1 MAKAIG
7 TFPYYGGKQ
16 RLCKRI
22 AEFIPQ
28 GVVSITD
35 ACGGS
40 GKLILNCGYA
50 PRMVYNDL
58 NPAMAALMTCIKDRH
73 LFGEFLKQVEAKPYC
88 RNVYEHARVVLAAQ
102 RTGAAS
108 YTMLE
113 LGVAKYQAL
122 CMSFNSTMESYAEPD
137 EKKLRSYRERLYGSL
152 QDAHFHM
159 EDYGIQVTNRDALD
173 IMTESGPEDMVLLDV
188 PYLAG
193 PNEERRKA
201 GAYGAYD
208 WGRELHEQFLD
219 RANQTAGKVL
229 ICGYESRLYAERLKP
244 DRWLKVDLGEVAKVS
259 ARSKVGDSKPRVHEI
274 VWVNYEPP
282 AKVIRKFT
290 NSQFSKKCVS
300 VGG

>member
-1 MAKAIG
+1 MAKVIG

-16 RLCKRI
+16 RLCKSI

-40 GKLILNCGYA
+40 GKLILNCRYA
-50 PRMVYNDL
+50 PKMVYNDL
-58 NPAMAALMTCIKDRH
+58 NPEMVALMTCIKDRH

-113 LGVAKYQAL
+113 LGVAKYQGL
-122 CMSFNSTMESYAEPD
+122 CMSFNSTMESYAKPD
-137 EKKLRSYRERLYGSL
+137 EKKLRSYHERLYGSL
-152 QDAHFHM
+152 QEAHFHM
-159 EDYGIQVTNRDALD
+159 EDYGIQVTCRDALD

-193 PNEERRKA
+193 PNEERRKT

>member
-1 MAKAIG
+1 MAKVIG

-16 RLCKRI
+16 RLCKSI

-28 GVVSITD
+28 GVASITD

-73 LFGEFLKQVEAKPYC
+73 LFGEFVKRVEAESYSKILYA
-88 RNVYEHARVVLAAQ
+88 RARVILSAQ
-102 RTGAAS
+102 QTGKAS
-108 YTMLE
+108 YDTLE

-152 QDAHFHM
+152 QDAHFHI

-173 IMTESGPEDMVLLDV
+173 IMTERGPEDMVLLDV

-193 PNEERRKA
+193 PNEERRKT

>member
-1 MAKAIG
+1 MAKVIG

-16 RLCKRI
+16 RLCKSI

-28 GVVSITD
+28 GVASITD

-58 NPAMAALMTCIKDRH
+58 NPAMVALMTCIKDRH
-73 LFGEFLKQVEAKPYC
+73 LFGEFLKRVEAESYSKILYA
-88 RNVYEHARVVLAAQ
+88 RARVILSAQ
-102 RTGAAS
+102 QTGKAS
-108 YTMLE
+108 YDTLE

-137 EKKLRSYRERLYGSL
+137 ERKLNSYRARLYGSL

-159 EDYGIQVTNRDALD
+159 EDYDIQVTNRDALD

-193 PNEERRKA
+193 PNEERRKT

>member
-1 MAKAIG
+1 MAKVIG

-16 RLCKRI
+16 RLCKSI

-28 GVVSITD
+28 GVASITD

-40 GKLILNCGYA
+40 GKLILNCRYA
-50 PRMVYNDL
+50 PKMVYNDL
-58 NPAMAALMTCIKDRH
+58 NPAMAALLTCIKDRH
-73 LFGEFLKQVEAKPYC
+73 LFGEFLKRVEAESYSKILYA
-88 RNVYEHARVVLAAQ
+88 RARVILSAQ
-102 RTGAAS
+102 QTGKAS
-108 YTMLE
+108 YDTLE

-122 CMSFNSTMESYAEPD
+122 CMSFNATMESYAEPD

-159 EDYGIQVTNRDALD
+159 EDYDIQVTCRDAID

-193 PNEERRKA
+193 PEEERHKT

-208 WGRELHEQFLD
+208 WGRDLHEKFLD

-229 ICGYESRLYAERLKP
+229 ICGYESRLYAERLSP

-259 ARSKVGDSKPRVHEI
+259 ARSKLGESKPRVHEI

-290 NSQFSKKCVS
+290 NSQFSKNA
-300 VGG
+300 

>member
-16 RLCKRI
+16 RLCKSI

-28 GVVSITD
+28 GVASITD

-40 GKLILNCGYA
+40 GKLILNCRYA
-50 PRMVYNDL
+50 PEMVYNDL
-58 NPAMAALMTCIKDRH
+58 NPEMAALMTCIKDRH

-102 RTGAAS
+102 RTGAAR

-113 LGVAKYQAL
+113 LGVAKYQGL

-173 IMTESGPEDMVLLDV
+173 IMAESGPEDMVLLDV

-193 PNEERRKA
+193 PEEERRKT

-208 WGRELHEQFLD
+208 WGRDLHEKFLD

-229 ICGYESRLYAERLKP
+229 ICGYESSLYAERLKP

-290 NSQFSKKCVS
+290 NSQILNSQRTREC
-300 VGG
+300 

>member
-1 MAKAIG
+1 MAKVIG

-16 RLCKRI
+16 RLCKSI

-28 GVVSITD
+28 GVASITD

-73 LFGEFLKQVEAKPYC
+73 LFGEFLKRVEAESYSKILYA
-88 RNVYEHARVVLAAQ
+88 RARVILSAQ
-102 RTGAAS
+102 QTGKAS
-108 YTMLE
+108 YDTLE

-122 CMSFNSTMESYAEPD
+122 CMSFNATMESYAEPD

-193 PNEERRKA
+193 PNEERRKT

-259 ARSKVGDSKPRVHEI
+259 ARSRLGDSKPRVHEI

>member
-16 RLCKRI
+16 RLCKSI

-28 GVVSITD
+28 GVASITD

-58 NPAMAALMTCIKDRH
+58 NPAMVALMTCIKDRH
-73 LFGEFLKQVEAKPYC
+73 LFGEFLKRVEAESYSKILYA
-88 RNVYEHARVVLAAQ
+88 RARVILSAQ
-102 RTGAAS
+102 QTGKAS
-108 YTMLE
+108 YDTLE

-122 CMSFNSTMESYAEPD
+122 CMSFNSTMESYADPD
-137 EKKLRSYRERLYGSL
+137 ERKLNSYRARLYGSL

-159 EDYGIQVTNRDALD
+159 EDYDIQVTNRDALD

-193 PNEERRKA
+193 PNEERRKT

>member
-16 RLCKRI
+16 RLCKSI

-28 GVVSITD
+28 GVASITD

-40 GKLILNCGYA
+40 GKLILNCRYA
-50 PRMVYNDL
+50 PEMVYNDL
-58 NPAMAALMTCIKDRH
+58 NPEMAALMTCIKDRH
-73 LFGEFLKQVEAKPYC
+73 RFGEFLKQVETGGYSKTTFE
-88 RNVYEHARVVLAAQ
+88 RARVVLAGQ
-102 RTGAAS
+102 RTGGR
-108 YTMLE
+108 YTTLE

-122 CMSFNSTMESYAEPD
+122 CMSFNATMESYAEPG
-137 EKKLRSYRERLYGSL
+137 KKIHSYRERLYGSL

-159 EDYGIQVTNRDALD
+159 EDYGIQVTCRDALD
-173 IMTESGPEDMVLLDV
+173 IMAESKPEDMVLLDV

-193 PNEERRKA
+193 PEEERRKT

-208 WGRELHEQFLD
+208 WGRDLHEKFLD

-229 ICGYESRLYAERLKP
+229 ICGYESSLYAERLKP

-259 ARSKVGDSKPRVHEI
+259 ARSRLGDSKPRVHEI

-282 AKVIRKFT
+282 ARVIRKFT
-290 NSQFSKKCVS
+290 NSQFSKNA
-300 VGG
+300 

>member
-28 GVVSITD
+28 GVATITD

-50 PRMVYNDL
+50 PRMTYNDL
-58 NPAMAALMTCIKDRH
+58 NPEMAALMTCIKDRH
-73 LFGEFLKQVEAKPYC
+73 LFGEFLKQVEAVPYC
-88 RNVYEHARVVLAAQ
+88 REVYEHARVVLAAQ
-102 RTGAAS
+102 RTGAGR
-108 YTMLE
+108 YTQLE
-113 LGVAKYQAL
+113 LGVAKYRAI

-137 EKKLRSYRERLYGSL
+137 ERKLNSFRERLYGSL

-159 EDYGIQVTNRDALD
+159 EEYGIQVTNRDALD
-173 IMTESGPEDMVLLDV
+173 IMAESGPEDMVLLDV

-193 PNEERRKA
+193 PNEERRKT
-201 GAYGAYD
+201 GAYGPYD
-208 WGRELHEQFLD
+208 WGRDLHEQFLD

-259 ARSKVGDSKPRVHEI
+259 ARSRLGDSKPRVHEI

-282 AKVIRKFT
+282 VKVIRKFT
-290 NSQFSKKCVS
+290 NSQFSKNA
-300 VGG
+300 

>member
-1 MAKAIG
+1 M
-7 TFPYYGGKQ
+7 
-16 RLCKRI
+16 
-22 AEFIPQ
+22 
-28 GVVSITD
+28 VSITD

-40 GKLILNCGYA
+40 AKLILNCRYA

-73 LFGEFLKQVEAKPYC
+73 LFGEFLKRVETEPYSETTFE
-88 RNVYEHARVVLAAQ
+88 RARVVLAGQ
-102 RTGAAS
+102 RTGGR
-108 YTMLE
+108 YTQLE
-113 LGVAKYQAL
+113 LGVAKYQGL
-122 CMSFNSTMESYAEPD
+122 CMSFNSTMESYAKPD

-159 EDYGIQVTNRDALD
+159 DDYGIQVTNRDALD
-173 IMTESGPEDMVLLDV
+173 IMAESGPEDMVLLDV

-193 PNEERRKA
+193 PEEERRKT

-208 WGRELHEQFLD
+208 WGRDLHEKFLD

-229 ICGYESRLYAERLKP
+229 ICGYESRLYAERLSP

-282 AKVIRKFT
+282 AKVIHKFT
-290 NSQFSKKCVS
+290 NSQFSKS
-300 VGG
+300 V

>member
-1 MAKAIG
+1 
-7 TFPYYGGKQ
+7 
-16 RLCKRI
+16 
-22 AEFIPQ
+22 
-28 GVVSITD
+28 
-35 ACGGS
+35 
-40 GKLILNCGYA
+40 
-50 PRMVYNDL
+50 
-58 NPAMAALMTCIKDRH
+58 
-73 LFGEFLKQVEAKPYC
+73 
-88 RNVYEHARVVLAAQ
+88 
-102 RTGAAS
+102 
-108 YTMLE
+108 
-113 LGVAKYQAL
+113 
-122 CMSFNSTMESYAEPD
+122 
-137 EKKLRSYRERLYGSL
+137 
-152 QDAHFHM
+152 M

-193 PNEERRKA
+193 PNEERRKT

>member
-1 MAKAIG
+1 MAKVIG

-16 RLCKRI
+16 RLCKSI

-28 GVVSITD
+28 GVASITD

-73 LFGEFLKQVEAKPYC
+73 LFGEFLKRVEAESYSKILYA
-88 RNVYEHARVVLAAQ
+88 RARVILSAQ
-102 RTGAAS
+102 QTGKAS
-108 YTMLE
+108 YDTLE

-122 CMSFNSTMESYAEPD
+122 CMSFNATMESYAEPD

-159 EDYGIQVTNRDALD
+159 DDYGIQVTNRDALD

-193 PNEERRKA
+193 PNEERRKT

-259 ARSKVGDSKPRVHEI
+259 ARSRLGDSKPRVHEI

>member
-1 MAKAIG
+1 MAKVIG

-16 RLCKRI
+16 RLCKSI

-28 GVVSITD
+28 GVASITD

-58 NPAMAALMTCIKDRH
+58 NPAMVALMTCIKDRH
-73 LFGEFLKQVEAKPYC
+73 LFGEFLKRVEAETYSKILYAQ
-88 RNVYEHARVVLAAQ
+88 ARVILSAQ
-102 RTGAAS
+102 QTGKAS
-108 YTMLE
+108 YDTLE

-137 EKKLRSYRERLYGSL
+137 ERKLNSYRARLYGSL

-159 EDYGIQVTNRDALD
+159 EDYDIQVTNRDALD

-193 PNEERRKA
+193 PNEERRKT

>member
-16 RLCKRI
+16 RLCKSI

-28 GVVSITD
+28 GVASITD

-40 GKLILNCGYA
+40 GKLILNCRYA
-50 PRMVYNDL
+50 PEMVYNDL
-58 NPAMAALMTCIKDRH
+58 NPEMAALMTCIKDRH
-73 LFGEFLKQVEAKPYC
+73 LFGEFLKQVETGGYSKTTFE
-88 RNVYEHARVVLAAQ
+88 RARVVLAAQ

-159 EDYGIQVTNRDALD
+159 EDYDIQVTCRDAID
-173 IMTESGPEDMVLLDV
+173 IMAESGPEDMVLLDV

-193 PNEERRKA
+193 AEEERHKT

-208 WGRELHEQFLD
+208 WGRDLHEKFLD

-229 ICGYESRLYAERLKP
+229 ICGYESRLYAERLSP

-259 ARSKVGDSKPRVHEI
+259 ARSKLGESKPRVHEI

-290 NSQFSKKCVS
+290 NSQFSKNA
-300 VGG
+300 

>member
-1 MAKAIG
+1 MAKVIG

-16 RLCKRI
+16 RLCKSI

-28 GVVSITD
+28 GVASITD

-58 NPAMAALMTCIKDRH
+58 NPAMVALMTCIKDRH
-73 LFGEFLKQVEAKPYC
+73 LFGEFLKQVEAEPYSKIL
-88 RNVYEHARVVLAAQ
+88 YERARVILSAQ
-102 RTGAAS
+102 QTGKAS
-108 YTMLE
+108 YDTLE
-113 LGVAKYQAL
+113 LGVAKYRAL
-122 CMSFNSTMESYAEPD
+122 CMSFNATMESYAEPD
-137 EKKLRSYRERLYGSL
+137 ERKLHTFRERLYGGL

-173 IMTESGPEDMVLLDV
+173 IMAESGPEDMVLLDV

-193 PNEERRKA
+193 PEEERRKT

-208 WGRELHEQFLD
+208 WGRDLHEKFLD

-290 NSQFSKKCVS
+290 NSQFSKNA
-300 VGG
+300 

>member
-1 MAKAIG
+1 MAKVIG

-16 RLCKRI
+16 RLCKSI

-28 GVVSITD
+28 GVASITD

-58 NPAMAALMTCIKDRH
+58 NPAMVALMTCIKDRH
-73 LFGEFLKQVEAKPYC
+73 LFGEFLKRVEAESYSKILYA
-88 RNVYEHARVVLAAQ
+88 RARVILSAQ
-102 RTGAAS
+102 QTGKAS
-108 YTMLE
+108 YDTLE

-137 EKKLRSYRERLYGSL
+137 ERKLNSYRARLYGSL

-159 EDYGIQVTNRDALD
+159 EDYDIQVTNRDALD

-193 PNEERRKA
+193 PNEERRKT

-244 DRWLKVDLGEVAKVS
+244 DRRLKVDLGEVAKVS

>member
-1 MAKAIG
+1 
-7 TFPYYGGKQ
+7 
-16 RLCKRI
+16 
-22 AEFIPQ
+22 
-28 GVVSITD
+28 
-35 ACGGS
+35 
-40 GKLILNCGYA
+40 
-50 PRMVYNDL
+50 
-58 NPAMAALMTCIKDRH
+58 
-73 LFGEFLKQVEAKPYC
+73 
-88 RNVYEHARVVLAAQ
+88 
-102 RTGAAS
+102 
-108 YTMLE
+108 
-113 LGVAKYQAL
+113 
-122 CMSFNSTMESYAEPD
+122 MSFNATMESYAEPD
-137 EKKLRSYRERLYGSL
+137 EKKLRGYRERLYGSL

-173 IMTESGPEDMVLLDV
+173 IMAESGPEDMVLLDV

-193 PNEERRKA
+193 PNEERHKT

-259 ARSKVGDSKPRVHEI
+259 ARSKVGDSKSRVHEI

>member
-159 EDYGIQVTNRDALD
+159 EDYDIQVTCRDAID
-173 IMTESGPEDMVLLDV
+173 IMAESGPEDMVLLDV

-193 PNEERRKA
+193 PEEERHKT

-208 WGRELHEQFLD
+208 WGRDLHEKFLD

-229 ICGYESRLYAERLKP
+229 ICGYESRLYGERLKP

-259 ARSKVGDSKPRVHEI
+259 ARSKLGESKPRVHEI

-290 NSQFSKKCVS
+290 NSQFSKIV
-300 VGG
+300 

>member
-1 MAKAIG
+1 MAKVIG

-16 RLCKRI
+16 RLCKSI

-28 GVVSITD
+28 GVASITD

-73 LFGEFLKQVEAKPYC
+73 LFGEFLKRVEAESYSKILYA
-88 RNVYEHARVVLAAQ
+88 RARVILSAQ
-102 RTGAAS
+102 QTGKAS
-108 YTMLE
+108 YDTLE

-122 CMSFNSTMESYAEPD
+122 CMSFNATMESYAEPD

-193 PNEERRKA
+193 PEEERHKT

-208 WGRELHEQFLD
+208 WGRDLHEKFLD

-229 ICGYESRLYAERLKP
+229 ICGYESRLYAERLSP

-259 ARSKVGDSKPRVHEI
+259 ARSKLGESKPRVHEI

-290 NSQFSKKCVS
+290 NSQFSKNA
-300 VGG
+300 

>member
-16 RLCKRI
+16 RLCKSI

-28 GVVSITD
+28 GVASITD

-58 NPAMAALMTCIKDRH
+58 NPAMVALMTCIKDRH
-73 LFGEFLKQVEAKPYC
+73 LFGEFLKRVEAESYSKILYA
-88 RNVYEHARVVLAAQ
+88 RARVILSAQ
-102 RTGAAS
+102 QTGKAS
-108 YTMLE
+108 YDTLE

-137 EKKLRSYRERLYGSL
+137 ERKLNSYRARLYGSL

-159 EDYGIQVTNRDALD
+159 EDYDIQVTNRDALD

-193 PNEERRKA
+193 PNEERRKT

>member
-1 MAKAIG
+1 MAKVIG

-16 RLCKRI
+16 RLCKSI

-28 GVVSITD
+28 GVASITD

-40 GKLILNCGYA
+40 GKLILNCRYA
-50 PRMVYNDL
+50 PKMVYNDL

-73 LFGEFLKQVEAKPYC
+73 LFGEFLKQV
-88 RNVYEHARVVLAAQ
+88 YEHARVVLAAQ
-102 RTGAAS
+102 RTGAAR
-108 YTMLE
+108 YTQLE

-122 CMSFNSTMESYAEPD
+122 CMSFNATMESYAEPD

-193 PNEERRKA
+193 PNEERRKT

-259 ARSKVGDSKPRVHEI
+259 ARSRLGDSKPRVHEI

-290 NSQFSKKCVS
+290 NSQFSKNA
-300 VGG
+300 